1 MIILQTI
8 FFSASWPEF
17 DSWPILVREF
27 WPWVM
32 NDPSAGLFH
41 PMKWFALTTPI
52 QISIK
57 TRTRHWPAVVNKT
70 EALIQ
75 QHVNLQNSSRV
86 GIFYRWFSC
95 LEKKIFNTD
104 RSLDASGDIPGKH
117 QGSIELDAFFILIYF
132 AFSCRRLREQ
142 RDRFLPEWQL
152 GGDLEIITGNS
163 INFAV

>member
-1 MIILQTI
+1 MANKHDNSTNN
-8 FFSASWPEF
+8 FFSAPWPEF
-17 DSWPILVREF
+17 DSWPTLVREF

-95 LEKKIFNTD
+95 FEKKYLIQIAGCFRGHT
-104 RSLDASGDIPGKH
+104 RYTPGKH
-117 QGSIELDAFFILIYF
+117 RSWCFLHLDLFCFFL
-132 AFSCRRLREQ
+132 
-142 RDRFLPEWQL
+142 
-152 GGDLEIITGNS
+152 
-163 INFAV
+163 